1 MSGRA
6 MLLVKLPKRPF
17 RGAYRLLK
25 ALKKMKNIN
34 FFDFTFKVSMLIVC
48 KLMRDNIGGVE

>member
-1 MSGRA
+1 

-25 ALKKMKNIN
+25 VLKKMENIN
-34 FFDFTFKVSMLIVC
+34 FFDFTFKVSVLIVC
-48 KLMRDNIGGVE
+48 KLMRDNIGGFE